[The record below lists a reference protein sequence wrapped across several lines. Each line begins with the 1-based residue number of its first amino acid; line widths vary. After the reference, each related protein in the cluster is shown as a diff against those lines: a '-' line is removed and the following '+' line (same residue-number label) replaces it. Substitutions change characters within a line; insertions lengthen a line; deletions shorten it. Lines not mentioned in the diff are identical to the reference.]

1 MSRAPPDVFL
11 PAPVND
17 TMSTLEQLSSS
28 AACTRRSAAPKR
40 TVWRR
45 RRCAQL
51 TGALCDSRS
60 PPTEPAPPGA
70 IATTSNSSLWL
81 VCNEAGA
88 QLHAGPNA
96 TSTVLGHAP
105 EGDVFEARL
114 LDIACAWAKLEASEA
129 SRLLG
134 SYDAGTAAY
143 VYTSGAETSIRAFG
157 GRDALSGE
165 LWFERALLGRVVQ
178 PHSRPKHAPLHVS
191 ASSSKRLK
199 AMDGVKVDAAPPL
212 RALETTLHADAI
224 ATLVDRGYV
233 VVDHAL
239 PSALCRKLRAEMLAL
254 EANDQMWNSRSYGAD
269 DEGSAHKHIHETQ
282 LDYKDVRRFAPT
294 FARIEHD
301 PSLVDQLRGCVPGLE
316 QVR

>member
-1 MSRAPPDVFL
+1 MLQAP
-11 PAPVND
+11 
-17 TMSTLEQLSSS
+17 
-28 AACTRRSAAPKR
+28 
-40 TVWRR
+40 
-45 RRCAQL
+45 
-51 TGALCDSRS
+51 
-60 PPTEPAPPGA
+60 
-70 IATTSNSSLWL
+70 SLWL

-134 SYDAGTAAY
+134 CTAAY
-143 VYTSGAETSIRAFG
+143 VCTSGAETSIRAFG
-157 GRDALSGE
+157 GRDAWSGE
-165 LWFERALLGRVVQ
+165 LWFEREPLGRVVHA
-178 PHSRPKHAPLHVS
+178 HSPPKHEPPRGS
-191 ASSSKRLK
+191 ASSLKRLK
-199 AMDGVKVDAAPPL
+199 AMDGVKVEAAPPL

-224 ATLVDRGYV
+224 ASLVDRGYV

-239 PSALCRKLRAEMLAL
+239 PSALCRKLRAEMLSL

-282 LDYKDVRRFAPT
+282 LDYKEVRRFAPT

-301 PSLVDQLRGCVPGLE
+301 PSLIDQLRGCVPGLE

>member
-1 MSRAPPDVFL
+1 MSIH
-11 PAPVND
+11 
-17 TMSTLEQLSSS
+17 EQL
-28 AACTRRSAAPKR
+28 TTRSAKR

-51 TGALCDSRS
+51 AGASCDSRS
-60 PPTEPAPPGA
+60 PPTKPVPPGA
-70 IATTSNSSLWL
+70 IATTSNSDDALLQAPSLWL

-134 SYDAGTAAY
+134 CTAAY
-143 VYTSGAETSIRAFG
+143 VCTSGAETSIRAFG
-157 GRDALSGE
+157 GRDAWSGE
-165 LWFERALLGRVVQ
+165 LWFEREPLGRVVHA
-178 PHSRPKHAPLHVS
+178 HSPPKHEPPRGS
-191 ASSSKRLK
+191 ASSLKRLK
-199 AMDGVKVDAAPPL
+199 AMDGVKVEAAPPL

-224 ATLVDRGYV
+224 ASLVDRGYV

-239 PSALCRKLRAEMLAL
+239 PSALCRKLRAEMLSL

-282 LDYKDVRRFAPT
+282 LDYKEVRRFAPT

-301 PSLVDQLRGCVPGLE
+301 PSLIDQLRGCVPGLE